1 MLSTSPTF
9 LFAFLPAVLVLSWLL
24 PTTRLR
30 NAVLLVSGLAFYAW
44 GQGPWIGV
52 LALTILSCY
61 VLGLWLER
69 GRERGRGPW
78 ALGLAVAVV
87 LAPLVVVKY
96 AAFAVQIVNDLAGLT
111 GAAALHVPSW
121 PAPAGISF
129 FTFMA
134 LTCLFSVARG
144 EARAQRSVVPVALY
158 TSLFPVV
165 LAGPIVRYAAAL
177 PQLLDRKLDRASVAQ
192 GARRFVMGL
201 AKKVLIANT
210 LASPAALIF
219 ELPHHDLSAGV
230 AWFGLVCYTLE
241 IFIDFSAYTDMAIG
255 VAAML
260 GLRVPEN
267 FDYPYSARSVRAFW
281 ARWHITLSSWFRD
294 YVFLRVFYPA
304 SRAYER
310 AGARV
315 AWSDFWAYATASL
328 VTMLLIGLW
337 HGAAWTFVA
346 WGLYHGVILVAER
359 TRAGRRLEK
368 LPVPLQHAY
377 LLLAV
382 MGGWI
387 LFRSPTLDHAARFAA
402 AMTGLAGGGGPPVG
416 RYAGGDV
423 LVAIAAGIVLSSS
436 LGPAAAARVRSWIE
450 RSTAAGPLA
459 MAVGDT
465 MVQAAL
471 LILSLSW
478 LSAGTFIPFIY
489 FRF

>member
-1 MLSTSPTF
+1 M
-9 LFAFLPAVLVLSWLL
+9 LSWLL

-30 NAVLLVSGLAFYAW
+30 NAVLLLSGLAFYAW

-52 LALTILSCY
+52 LVLTILSCY

-69 GRERGRGPW
+69 GRERGRSPW
-78 ALGLAVAVV
+78 VLGLAVAVV

-111 GAAALHVPSW
+111 GAAALRIPSW

-134 LTCLFSVARG
+134 LTYLFSVARG

-165 LAGPIVRYAAAL
+165 LAGPIVRYADAL

-192 GARRFVMGL
+192 GARRFVTGL

-260 GLRVPEN
+260 GLRMPEN

-294 YVFLRVFYPA
+294 YVFMRVLYPA
-304 SRAYER
+304 SRAVR
-310 AGARV
+310 ARWRARGMVGLLGLRDGIARHDAAHRAV
-315 AWSDFWAYATASL
+315 ARGRVDLRRLGSLSRRHPRRGAYA
-328 VTMLLIGLW
+328 
-337 HGAAWTFVA
+337 
-346 WGLYHGVILVAER
+346 R
-359 TRAGRRLEK
+359 RA
-368 LPVPLQHAY
+368 
-377 LLLAV
+377 
-382 MGGWI
+382 
-387 LFRSPTLDHAARFAA
+387 LDREAA
-402 AMTGLAGGGGPPVG
+402 A
-416 RYAGGDV
+416 
-423 LVAIAAGIVLSSS
+423 
-436 LGPAAAARVRSWIE
+436 AAAARLPPAGGDGRVDPVPFADAGSRGQVRRRDDRIGRRWRTTGGALRRRRRGGRRRRRHRAVEQPGPGRCRTGAVAGSSARRRRG
-450 RSTAAGPLA
+450 RSP
-459 MAVGDT
+459 
-465 MVQAAL
+465 
-471 LILSLSW
+471 W
-478 LSAGTFIPFIY
+478 PSATP
-489 FRF
+489 